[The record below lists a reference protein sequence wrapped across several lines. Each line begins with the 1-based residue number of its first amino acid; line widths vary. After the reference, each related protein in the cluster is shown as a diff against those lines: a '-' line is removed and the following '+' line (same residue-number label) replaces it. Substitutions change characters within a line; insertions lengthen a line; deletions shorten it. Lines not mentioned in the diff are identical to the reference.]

1 MFLIHIL
8 TFDFF
13 YSHISSSLFVVV
25 VVCLS
30 VVFFFFFLWAIQ
42 ATHKAEEIVISFH
55 RLAKDEEG
63 RRIATM
69 KAFEIV
75 NKKSQDLT
83 AKLAKADHAK
93 KSAKAALDVVERQA
107 EGQRVLLCQAEE

>member
-1 MFLIHIL
+1 
-8 TFDFF
+8 
-13 YSHISSSLFVVV
+13 
-25 VVCLS
+25 
-30 VVFFFFFLWAIQ
+30 
-42 ATHKAEEIVISFH
+42 
-55 RLAKDEEG
+55 
-63 RRIATM
+63 M

-107 EGQRVLLCQAEE
+107 EGQRVLLRQAKEQLANSKEQIIALKKKLEETEKARDQAE